1 MEFICLASW
10 YLIIEV
16 DGLRAVG
23 IMELYDGSVIWNY
36 LIKWVLIRF
45 RLKLYNVYGVNNL

>member
-45 RLKLYNVYGVNNL
+45 RLKLYNVYGGNNL